1 MTKPLILTEDVL
13 HGIEQAADCYDQQR
27 AGLGNRSPRSV
38 TAALDAIEASPT
50 GYGKVWRQMRARLVR
65 SFPFVVYYRELTSF
79 VEVVAVILA
88 KRNPKDWKSR
98 V

>member
-13 HGIEQAADCYDQQR
+13 HDIEQAADWYDQQR
-27 AGLGNRSPRSV
+27 AGLGNRFARSV
-38 TAALDAIEASPT
+38 TVALYAIEASPM
-50 GYGKVWRQMRARLVR
+50 GYGKVWRQMRASLVC
-65 SFPFVVYYRELTSF
+65 SFPFVVCYRELTSF
-79 VEVVAVILA
+79 VEVIHA